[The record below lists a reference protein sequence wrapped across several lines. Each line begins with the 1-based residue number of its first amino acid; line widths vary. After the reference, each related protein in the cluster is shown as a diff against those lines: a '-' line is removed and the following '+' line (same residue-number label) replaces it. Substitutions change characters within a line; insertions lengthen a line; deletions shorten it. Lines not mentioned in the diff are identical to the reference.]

1 MHNRTQAGSRNK
13 GWRRAYF
20 QRNWEFKP
28 MMASTTVINIKVIIN
43 IATSDENYDQRVS
56 AAL

>member
-13 GWRRAYF
+13 GWWQAYF
-20 QRNWEFKP
+20 QWNWEFKP